1 MDKRRR
7 TGLQVMV
14 AYVIIITIGINQ
26 YNFDNLIYKDIE
38 TCRYHKEKI
47 EQSILFYRR
56 DSKVECKLK

>member
-1 MDKRRR
+1 
-7 TGLQVMV
+7 MV